1 MAGRGAF
8 KHKASWGPLT
18 GGARAAGPGRG
29 REYIGVWSGEVP
41 ARCPGACRGWGGQT
55 STPWQMEVGEQ
66 RAKRPSLGDAT
77 PVGGRVGPACVG
89 RWQQGRPSVAFS
101 LAEATASLLGG
112 PARAVTFPSS
122 LSSFTSRLS
131 AELGYLMSRCWAPG
145 LQSQWRGWG
154 FKRMWAPIAG
164 AQKPGSQSRGTQ
176 RLGPP
181 GQGLRGQAPL
191 GRCTE
196 IPDPKGHIPPLAE
209 HKRKEVFN
217 DQNAITEMVLS
228 GSQQQP
234 LENRVWTQGSA
245 TVSVLCLAP
254 PASERP
260 PGGRRELWNQPETQG

>member
-1 MAGRGAF
+1 MILEAEDRSKTSELSDAVFSPRSLHLCTGRGCTCLS
-8 KHKASWGPLT
+8 SWV
-18 GGARAAGPGRG
+18 AGP
-29 REYIGVWSGEVP
+29 
-41 ARCPGACRGWGGQT
+41 
-55 STPWQMEVGEQ
+55 
-66 RAKRPSLGDAT
+66 
-77 PVGGRVGPACVG
+77 RV
-89 RWQQGRPSVAFS
+89 RRQQGWPSVAFS

-112 PARAVTFPSS
+112 PARAVTFPLS

-164 AQKPGSQSRGTQ
+164 AQKPGSQSRWTQ

-209 HKRKEVFN
+209 HKRKEVFD

-234 LENRVWTQGSA
+234 L
-245 TVSVLCLAP
+245 
-254 PASERP
+254 
-260 PGGRRELWNQPETQG
+260 